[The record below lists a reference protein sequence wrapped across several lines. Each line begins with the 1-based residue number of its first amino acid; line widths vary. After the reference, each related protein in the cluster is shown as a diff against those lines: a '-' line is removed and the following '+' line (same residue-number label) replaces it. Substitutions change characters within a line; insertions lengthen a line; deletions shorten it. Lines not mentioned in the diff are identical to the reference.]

1 MVTLLMT
8 SRDPMTHSGDVITF
22 KILLLSEFFFV
33 GIRGSFN
40 IMVSLC

>member
-22 KILLLSEFFFV
+22 KILLLSEFFL
-33 GIRGSFN
+33 SE
-40 IMVSLC
+40 LEDLLT